1 MTNPKMKMTKMTL
14 TTLTTNQ
21 EYNYCLESLTPL
33 LIRES
38 RNATPLVEGR
48 TWSSSTNQVSTTHPL
63 IQAAAGQGL
72 QAVGD
77 KGTLPIRDTAYEAR
91 EMNMNLSERPVRQG

>member
-63 IQAAAGQGL
+63 IQA
-72 QAVGD
+72 VGD